1 MITGNSMCTS
11 KDGTNY
17 LRYLTDDEFESL
29 RKQNSMKMNI
39 QRCGRRFSGGCDQR
53 EGELCVSAE
62 FVPNLEEE
70 ACGGIQNAKDMSIKT
85 CES

>member
-1 MITGNSMCTS
+1 
-11 KDGTNY
+11 
-17 LRYLTDDEFESL
+17 
-29 RKQNSMKMNI
+29 MKMNI

-70 ACGGIQNAKDMSIKT
+70 ACGGIQNAKDMSIKLANPERNI
-85 CES
+85 CQEENH